1 MSLFLL
7 SISIVGT
14 GSGPIKP
21 VYATAS
27 YTLNEWTVPTSGSL
41 PLGLSLDPSGNC
53 CWFVE
58 YAGNNLAHMDPST
71 GTFQEWA
78 LPTAGSNPTGLTTA
92 TFNGQVEVWGTEF
105 TTNKIFV
112 FLPSTN
118 TFYEFPVHAGSGPE
132 YASVEPAG
140 TSVRVWF
147 TEILANNLGELVF
160 DPSTPSSAILYEDP
174 FPAGSGSGAN
184 GVYAGPGTI
193 WFAQSSSLIKWD
205 RASDQYTYWP
215 LPSHGSAT
223 GRFLTLDALG
233 QVWYTEGVSDASG
246 SDNYVGVL
254 RGDNTIKEWQ
264 IPTIGADPR
273 VISISPLTQH
283 PWIAEDS
290 QNAGNAKVAELD
302 PSSGGTVIPSTPTNA
317 PTVSNSATA
326 ASTTATV
333 AASSHVVT
341 PASEPFNGSPNGQF
355 TEWATGSGSQLHD
368 VATDSSGNI
377 WFLEAGTNKVGE
389 LTPTT
394 ADFSLSV
401 TTPTISIPQGGSAGV
416 TVLGNSELSF
426 SGPVTLS
433 VTGSVPSGVTFS
445 TFNPNPIS
453 IPSGGNAPSALTV
466 NVAAAAPTGTF
477 PITISG
483 TGSSGTHTTSF
494 GLTITS
500 GADFSASLASP
511 TLSVGAGGSG
521 TQTVTLTSIGSFNSP
536 VTLSYGSL
544 PAGVHVSFNPTPVTP
559 PSGGTITSVATVSVD
574 SGTPASSS
582 PITITGTSGSLTHSQ
597 VFTLTI
603 TVTPDFTI
611 SGVPGTVSLVQGGT
625 GMSTISVG
633 SVNGFNSA
641 VALSYS
647 WIGTAPTG
655 VSISLPGPVTPTG
668 TPATSTL
675 TISAT
680 ASSST
685 GSFTV
690 QVTGT
695 SGALSHSANVGVLIT
710 MPATTSSTSSTSSA
724 AGAPVCLIATATYG
738 SQVAPEVQL
747 LRNFRDNSIMKTQA
761 GSSFM
766 VVFNAWYYSFSPG
779 VANYISSHSA
789 ERAVMKGVLYPLVGI
804 LYLTSNL
811 YSATASFPEL
821 AVLLS
826 GLIASSLI
834 GAFYLGLPLSLIR
847 SRVRRLRQL
856 AAMERYLAFTL
867 LSGITA
873 LVIGEALTSSTI
885 LMISSATVVLST
897 LLLAA
902 LATSSRVAKLLHH

>member
-1 MSLFLL
+1 MNASRCRRAYAGRSRAIPVKAFLLMSLFLL

-174 FPAGSGSGAN
+174 FPAGSG
-184 GVYAGPGTI
+184 I
-193 WFAQSSSLIKWD
+193 
-205 RASDQYTYWP
+205 
-215 LPSHGSAT
+215 
-223 GRFLTLDALG
+223 TLDALG